1 MNKIV
6 IESNDTSEPID
17 IDDEFVL
24 DDEIPTDIQIHILG
38 QEASDFLIDDD
49 MDYTDDFD
57 FDLDE
62 PSELSESD
70 VDDLSQDQ
78 LSKDIHE
85 RMLKVRSEATGK
97 VPPTV
102 ISISQPSTNTPIKV
116 SHI

>member
-62 PSELSESD
+62 PSE
-70 VDDLSQDQ
+70 
-78 LSKDIHE
+78 
-85 RMLKVRSEATGK
+85 
-97 VPPTV
+97 PPVQTK
-102 ISISQPSTNTPIKV
+102 TAKGW
-116 SHI
+116 